1 MGLSRGVINK
11 GGHDRRPGAPPPS
24 RVTEGHPAPAVE
36 AVFIQADGKHVQR
49 SWVRA
54 VTTVRFDDLA
64 PVSTFP
70 VVPGRRWGP
79 GWWWSATTGGH
90 VAHGSV
96 AMRTQLMVLDRDPA
110 VTGLAARPVRM
121 VWRDPGDGRVRSWVP
136 QLFAR
141 YADGTGMLADCPAA
155 PGAGGARAQDA
166 AQVLQAACAAVGW
179 SYRRLAPPDPV
190 TEANLRWLAGYRHPR
205 NAGSPHLRAAVA
217 GAFALPRPLAEG
229 VAVVGDPLQVLP
241 AVYHALWSGALTI
254 RLDEPLHEQATVRA
268 STGSPNGA
276 TGRPAD
282 AGGQD
287 RGDGQQ

>member
-1 MGLSRGVINK
+1 ML
-11 GGHDRRPGAPPPS
+11 PGWA
-24 RVTEGHPAPAVE
+24 ADVE
-36 AVFIQADGKHVQR
+36 ALFAGADGVLVQQR
-49 SWVRA
+49 WEQTAPV
-54 VTTVRFDDLA
+54 VRFEDLP
-64 PVSTFP
+64 PVAAFP

-110 VTGLAARPVRM
+110 VTGLAARPVRI

-141 YADGTGMLADCPAA
+141 YADGTGLLADCPAA
-155 PGAGGARAQDA
+155 PGSGGARAQGA

-205 NAGSPHLRAAVA
+205 NAGSPQLRAAVA
-217 GAFALPRPLAEG
+217 GAFAVPRPLAEG
-229 VAVVGDPLQVLP
+229 VAAVGDSLQVLP
-241 AVYHALWSGALTI
+241 AVYHALWSGKLTI
-254 RLDEPLHEQATVRA
+254 RLDEPLHEQALA
-268 STGSPNGA
+268 HAGTGSPDGA
-276 TGRPAD
+276 TARPAG
-282 AGGQD
+282 AGGQS
-287 RGDGQQ
+287 RGNGRQ